1 MNEEYGGARRGAG
14 RRMLHGILLGQI
26 MLMNMGLVNSRD
38 VVTSR
43 SQCVQ
48 GRSQCYFRT
57 FVFIYTYMAARRLSK
72 KMYENKKTQNL
83 QKYKHYKI

>member
-14 RRMLHGILLGQI
+14 RRMLYGILLGQI

-48 GRSQCYFRT
+48 GGFFSPHIDI
-57 FVFIYTYMAARRLSK
+57 VEEGWHAEVARRA
-72 KMYENKKTQNL
+72 TGD
-83 QKYKHYKI
+83 